1 MNCQYRKDGPRRWLL
16 DGCPHILGM
25 VTMLLPLSKSAL
37 DHVLFHF
44 VSLLLELDVHAIFL
58 IKSMH

>member
-1 MNCQYRKDGPRRWLL
+1 
-16 DGCPHILGM
+16 M